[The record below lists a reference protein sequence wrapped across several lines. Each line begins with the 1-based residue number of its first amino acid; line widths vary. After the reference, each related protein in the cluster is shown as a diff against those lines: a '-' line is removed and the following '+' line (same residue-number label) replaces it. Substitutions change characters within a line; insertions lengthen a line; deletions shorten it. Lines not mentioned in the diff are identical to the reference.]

1 MEEANLANGN
11 FLYSMLFYTIINS
24 KYTAVYLIKECNT
37 LLDSKKEYII
47 AAVFNTDTFISFYY
61 GVLKV
66 YTTLSHGLQT
76 RLKINFLTY
85 LKPLP

>member
-37 LLDSKKEYII
+37 LLDSKKEYNI
-47 AAVFNTDTFISFYY
+47 AACSMASSLPSSD
-61 GVLKV
+61 L
-66 YTTLSHGLQT
+66 
-76 RLKINFLTY
+76 FLIF
-85 LKPLP
+85 L